1 MTNNIKILIVDD
13 DLRNI
18 RILTEMLEDLFQLDT
33 ADSGASALNKVNTFQ
48 PDLVL
53 LDYMMPDIDGL
64 EICRS
69 IRNNTQVS
77 RDLKLIIV
85 SGRASNVDIN
95 EGLSAG
101 ANAYLTKP
109 FNENTLMNTL
119 REALDLDP
127 AMH

>member
-127 AMH
+127 APH